1 MEHPAELSVYSFLAK
16 AMAGEASVS
25 KEITDQVAIDVGNAL
40 DKQFNGK
47 PRGEFRLRMSNVGR
61 PKCQLWFE
69 KNDPEDKTPFP
80 PHFLMNML
88 LGDIVEAVFKGL
100 LRASG
105 VQFEDNGNIT
115 LDLGDNKTIKGEYDL
130 ILDGKVDDIKS
141 ASPWSYNNKFVN
153 LETLKQGDSFGYI
166 PQLVGYA
173 KGADKDVGGWW
184 VVNKG
189 TGQFKYVNA
198 SSIDSEEVLD
208 DITDTYNYLENDE
221 PFERC
226 YEAVTETF
234 YKART
239 GNKKLDPNTCG
250 FCSYKHKCWPTLR
263 TIPSLVSKAK
273 EKPMIDYVHIAKEA
287 A

>member
-16 AMAGEASVS
+16 AMSGKASVS
-25 KEITDQVAIDVGNAL
+25 KDIMDQVATDVSNAL
-40 DKQFNGK
+40 DKQFNGE
-47 PRGEFRLRMSNVGR
+47 PRDEFKLRMSNVGR

-69 KNDPEDKTPFP
+69 KNDPKDKTPLP

-105 VQFEDNGNIT
+105 VQFEDNNNVT
-115 LDLGDNKTIKGEYDL
+115 LKLGDDKEIKGEYDL
-130 ILDGKVDDIKS
+130 VLDGKVDDIKS

-153 LETLKQGDSFGYI
+153 LETLQEGDSFGYI

-198 SSIDSEEVLD
+198 STVNSEEVLD
-208 DITDTYNYLENDE
+208 GIKDTYDYLNNDE

-226 YEAVTETF
+226 FKAVDETF
-234 YKART
+234 YRKST
-239 GNKKLDPNTCG
+239 GNKKLTTECG
-250 FCSYKHKCWPTLR
+250 FCSYKHKCWPTLQTR
-263 TIPSLVSKAK
+263 PSLVSQAR
-273 EKPMIDYVHIAKEA
+273 EKPMVDYVQIGKEVA
-287 A
+287 

>member
-1 MEHPAELSVYSFLAK
+1 MEHPAELAVYSFLQK
-16 AMAGEASVS
+16 AMAGETTVS
-25 KEITDQVAIDVGNAL
+25 TEIIERVATDVSTAL
-40 DKQFNGK
+40 VKQFDAG
-47 PRGEFRLRMSNVGR
+47 PRDDFKLRMSNIGR
-61 PKCQLWFE
+61 PRCQLWFD
-69 KNDPEDKTPFP
+69 KNDPKDKTPFP

-105 VQFEDNGNIT
+105 VEFMDNDRVT
-115 LDLGDNKTIKGEYDL
+115 LDLGDGKEVKGEYDL

-153 LETLKQGDSFGYI
+153 FETLSQHDSFGYVA
-166 PQLVGYA
+166 QLVGYA
-173 KGADKDVGGWW
+173 EGAKKDVGGWW

-189 TGQFKYVNA
+189 NGEFKYVSA
-198 SSIDSEEVLD
+198 SSVDKDAVLKDIRATVDYID
-208 DITDTYNYLENDE
+208 NDE

-226 YEAVTETF
+226 FEAVNETF
-234 YKART
+234 YKVKS
-239 GNKKLDPNTCG
+239 GNKKLNSECG

-273 EKPMIDYVHIAKEA
+273 TLPIVDYIYIAKEA

>member
-25 KEITDQVAIDVGNAL
+25 KDIMDQVATDVSNAL

-47 PRGEFRLRMSNVGR
+47 PRDEFKLRMSNVGR

-69 KNDPEDKTPFP
+69 KNDPKDKIPFP
-80 PHFLMNML
+80 PHFLINML

-105 VQFEDNGNIT
+105 VQFEDNNNIT
-115 LDLGDNKTIKGEYDL
+115 LKLGDDKEIQGEYDL
-130 ILDGKVDDIKS
+130 VLDGKVDDIKS

-153 LETLKQGDSFGYI
+153 FHTLQQGDSFGYI

-198 SSIDSEEVLD
+198 SSVNSKEVLD
-208 DITDTYNYLENDE
+208 NIEETYDYINNDE

-226 YEAVTETF
+226 FEAVEETF
-234 YKART
+234 YKKPT
-239 GNKKLDPNTCG
+239 GNKKLTTECS
-250 FCSYKHKCWPTLR
+250 FCSYKHKCWPTLQTR
-263 TIPSLVSKAK
+263 PSLVSQAR
-273 EKPMIDYVHIAKEA
+273 EKPMIDYVQIGKEVV
-287 A
+287 

>member
-25 KEITDQVAIDVGNAL
+25 KDIMDQVATDVSNAL

-47 PRGEFRLRMSNVGR
+47 PRDEFKLRMSNVGR

-69 KNDPEDKTPFP
+69 KNDPKDKTPFP
-80 PHFLMNML
+80 PHFLINML

-105 VQFEDNGNIT
+105 VQFEDNNNVT
-115 LDLGDNKTIKGEYDL
+115 LKLGDDKEIQGEYDL

-153 LETLKQGDSFGYI
+153 LETLQQGDSFGYI

-173 KGADKDVGGWW
+173 EGADKDVGGWW

-198 SSIDSEEVLD
+198 SSVNTKEVLD
-208 DITDTYNYLENDE
+208 NIEETYDYINNDE

-226 YEAVTETF
+226 FDAIEETF
-234 YKART
+234 YKKPT
-239 GNKKLDPNTCG
+239 GNKKLTTECG
-250 FCSYKHKCWPTLR
+250 FCSYKHKCWPTLQTR
-263 TIPSLVSKAK
+263 PSLVSQAR
-273 EKPMIDYVHIAKEA
+273 EKPMVDYVQIGKEVA
-287 A
+287 

>member
-25 KEITDQVAIDVGNAL
+25 KDIMDQVATDVSNAL

-47 PRGEFRLRMSNVGR
+47 PRDEFKLRMSNVGR

-69 KNDPEDKTPFP
+69 KNDPKDKTPFP

-105 VQFEDNGNIT
+105 VQFEDNNNVT
-115 LDLGDNKTIKGEYDL
+115 LKLGDDKEIQGEYDL
-130 ILDGKVDDIKS
+130 VLDGKVDDIKS

-153 LETLKQGDSFGYI
+153 LETLQQGDSFGYVS
-166 PQLVGYA
+166 QLVGYA

-198 SSIDSEEVLD
+198 SSVNTKEVIDNIEE
-208 DITDTYNYLENDE
+208 TYDYIHNDE
-221 PFERC
+221 PFKRC
-226 YEAVTETF
+226 FEAVEETF
-234 YKART
+234 YKKAT
-239 GNKKLDPNTCG
+239 GNKKLCTECG
-250 FCSYKHKCWPTLR
+250 FCSYKHKCWPTLK
-263 TIPSLVSKAK
+263 TQPSLVSTAR
-273 EKPMIDYVHIAKEA
+273 EKPMIDYVQIGKEVA
-287 A
+287 

>member
-25 KEITDQVAIDVGNAL
+25 KDIMDQVATDVSNAL

-47 PRGEFRLRMSNVGR
+47 PRDEFKLRMSNVGR

-69 KNDPEDKTPFP
+69 KNDPKDKTPFP

-105 VQFEDNGNIT
+105 VQFEDNNNVT
-115 LDLGDNKTIKGEYDL
+115 LKLGDDKEIQGEYDL

-153 LETLKQGDSFGYI
+153 LETLQQGDSFGYI

-173 KGADKDVGGWW
+173 EGADKDVGGWW

-198 SSIDSEEVLD
+198 SSVNTKEVLD
-208 DITDTYNYLENDE
+208 NIEETYDYINNDE

-226 YEAVTETF
+226 FDAIEETF
-234 YKART
+234 YKKPT
-239 GNKKLDPNTCG
+239 GNKKLTTECG
-250 FCSYKHKCWPTLR
+250 FCSYKHKCWPTLQTR
-263 TIPSLVSKAK
+263 PSLVSQAR
-273 EKPMIDYVHIAKEA
+273 EKPMIDYVQIEKEIA
-287 A
+287 

>member
-25 KEITDQVAIDVGNAL
+25 KDIMDQVATDVSNAL
-40 DKQFNGK
+40 DKQFNGE
-47 PRGEFRLRMSNVGR
+47 PRDEFKLRMSNIGR

-69 KNDPEDKTPFP
+69 KNDPKDKTPFP

-105 VQFEDNGNIT
+105 VQFEDNNNVT
-115 LDLGDNKTIKGEYDL
+115 LKLGDDKEIKGEYDL
-130 ILDGKVDDIKS
+130 VLDGKVDDIKS

-153 LETLKQGDSFGYI
+153 LETLQQGDSFGYI

-198 SSIDSEEVLD
+198 SSVDSKEVLD
-208 DITDTYNYLENDE
+208 NIEKTYDYINNDE
-221 PFERC
+221 PFKRC
-226 YEAVTETF
+226 FDAIEETF
-234 YKART
+234 YKKPT
-239 GNKKLDPNTCG
+239 GNKKLTTECG
-250 FCSYKHKCWPTLR
+250 FCSYKHKCWPTLQTR
-263 TIPSLVSKAK
+263 PSLVSQAR
-273 EKPMIDYVHIAKEA
+273 EKPMIDYVQIGKEVA
-287 A
+287 

>member
-25 KEITDQVAIDVGNAL
+25 KDIMDQVATDVSNAL

-47 PRGEFRLRMSNVGR
+47 PRDEFKLRMSNVGR

-69 KNDPEDKTPFP
+69 KNDPKDKTPFP

-105 VQFEDNGNIT
+105 VQFEDNDNVT
-115 LDLGDNKTIKGEYDL
+115 LKLGDGKEIQGEYDL
-130 ILDGKVDDIKS
+130 VLDGKVDDIKS

-153 LETLKQGDSFGYI
+153 LETLQQGDSFGYI

-198 SSIDSEEVLD
+198 SSVNTKEVIDNIEE
-208 DITDTYNYLENDE
+208 TYDYIHNDE
-221 PFERC
+221 PFKRC
-226 YEAVTETF
+226 FEAVEETF
-234 YKART
+234 YKKAT
-239 GNKKLDPNTCG
+239 GNKKLCTECS
-250 FCSYKHKCWPTLR
+250 FCSYKHKCWPTLK
-263 TIPSLVSKAK
+263 TQPSLVSTAR
-273 EKPMIDYVHIAKEA
+273 EKPMIDYVQIGKEVA
-287 A
+287 

>member
-25 KEITDQVAIDVGNAL
+25 KDIMDQVATDVSNAL

-47 PRGEFRLRMSNVGR
+47 PRDEFKLRMSNVGR

-69 KNDPEDKTPFP
+69 KNDPKDKTPFP

-105 VQFEDNGNIT
+105 VQFEDNDNVT
-115 LDLGDNKTIKGEYDL
+115 LKLGDDKEIQGEYDL
-130 ILDGKVDDIKS
+130 VLDGKVDDIKS

-153 LETLKQGDSFGYI
+153 LETLQQGDSFGYI

-198 SSIDSEEVLD
+198 SSVNTKEVIDNIEE
-208 DITDTYNYLENDE
+208 TYDYIHNDE
-221 PFERC
+221 PFKRC
-226 YEAVTETF
+226 FEAVEETF
-234 YKART
+234 YKKAT
-239 GNKKLDPNTCG
+239 GNKKLCTECG
-250 FCSYKHKCWPTLR
+250 FCSYKHKCWPTLK
-263 TIPSLVSKAK
+263 TQPSLVSTAR
-273 EKPMIDYVHIAKEA
+273 EKPMIDYVQIGKEVA
-287 A
+287 

>member
-25 KEITDQVAIDVGNAL
+25 KDIMDQVATDVSNAL

-47 PRGEFRLRMSNVGR
+47 PRDEFKLRMSNVGR

-69 KNDPEDKTPFP
+69 KNDPKDKTPFP

-105 VQFEDNGNIT
+105 VQFEDNNNVT
-115 LDLGDNKTIKGEYDL
+115 LKLGDGKEIQGEYDL

-153 LETLKQGDSFGYI
+153 LETLQQGDSFGYI

-184 VVNKG
+184 VINKG

-198 SSIDSEEVLD
+198 SSVNNKEVLD
-208 DITDTYNYLENDE
+208 NIEETYDYINNDE
-221 PFERC
+221 PFKRC
-226 YEAVTETF
+226 FEAVEETF
-234 YKART
+234 YKKAT
-239 GNKKLDPNTCG
+239 GNKKLCTECS
-250 FCSYKHKCWPTLR
+250 FCSYKHKCWTTLK
-263 TIPSLVSKAK
+263 TQPSLVSTAR
-273 EKPMIDYVHIAKEA
+273 EKPMIDYVQIGKEVA
-287 A
+287 

>member
-25 KEITDQVAIDVGNAL
+25 KDIMDQVATDVSNAL

-47 PRGEFRLRMSNVGR
+47 PRDEFKLRMSNVGR

-69 KNDPEDKTPFP
+69 KNDPKDKTPFP

-105 VQFEDNGNIT
+105 VQFEDNDNVTLKLGNDKEIQ
-115 LDLGDNKTIKGEYDL
+115 GEYDL
-130 ILDGKVDDIKS
+130 VLDGKVDDIKS

-153 LETLKQGDSFGYI
+153 LETLQQGDSFGYI

-198 SSIDSEEVLD
+198 SSVDTKEVLD
-208 DITDTYNYLENDE
+208 NIEKTYDYINNDE

-226 YEAVTETF
+226 FDAIEETF
-234 YKART
+234 YKKPT
-239 GNKKLDPNTCG
+239 GNKKLTTECG
-250 FCSYKHKCWPTLR
+250 FCSYKHKCWPTLQTR
-263 TIPSLVSKAK
+263 PSLVSQAR
-273 EKPMIDYVHIAKEA
+273 EKPMIDYVQIGKEVA
-287 A
+287 

>member
-25 KEITDQVAIDVGNAL
+25 KDIMDQVSTDVSNAL

-47 PRGEFRLRMSNVGR
+47 PRDEFKLRMSNVGR

-69 KNDPEDKTPFP
+69 KNDPKDKTPFP

-105 VQFEDNGNIT
+105 VQFEDNDNVTLKLGNDKEIQ
-115 LDLGDNKTIKGEYDL
+115 GEYDL
-130 ILDGKVDDIKS
+130 VLDGKVDDIKS

-153 LETLKQGDSFGYI
+153 LETLQQGDSFGYI

-198 SSIDSEEVLD
+198 SSVDSKEVLD
-208 DITDTYNYLENDE
+208 NIEKTYDYINNDE

-226 YEAVTETF
+226 FDAIEETF
-234 YKART
+234 YKKPT
-239 GNKKLDPNTCG
+239 GNKKLTTECG
-250 FCSYKHKCWPTLR
+250 FCSYKHKCWPTLQTR
-263 TIPSLVSKAK
+263 PSLVSQAR
-273 EKPMIDYVHIAKEA
+273 EKPMIDYVQIGKEVA
-287 A
+287 

>member
-25 KEITDQVAIDVGNAL
+25 KEITDQVATDVGNAL

-173 KGADKDVGGWW
+173 KGQTKMLVVGG
-184 VVNKG
+184 
-189 TGQFKYVNA
+189 
-198 SSIDSEEVLD
+198 
-208 DITDTYNYLENDE
+208 
-221 PFERC
+221 
-226 YEAVTETF
+226 
-234 YKART
+234 
-239 GNKKLDPNTCG
+239 
-250 FCSYKHKCWPTLR
+250 
-263 TIPSLVSKAK
+263 
-273 EKPMIDYVHIAKEA
+273 
-287 A
+287 

>member
-25 KEITDQVAIDVGNAL
+25 KDIMDQVATDVSNAL

-47 PRGEFRLRMSNVGR
+47 PRDEFKLRMSNVGR

-69 KNDPEDKTPFP
+69 KNDPKDKTPFP

-105 VQFEDNGNIT
+105 VQFEDNNNVT
-115 LDLGDNKTIKGEYDL
+115 LKLGDDKEIQGEYDL

-153 LETLKQGDSFGYI
+153 LETLQQGDSFGYI

-173 KGADKDVGGWW
+173 EGADKDVGGWW

-198 SSIDSEEVLD
+198 SSVNTKEVLD
-208 DITDTYNYLENDE
+208 NIEETYDYINNDE

-226 YEAVTETF
+226 FNAIEETF
-234 YKART
+234 YKKPT
-239 GNKKLDPNTCG
+239 GNKKLTTECG
-250 FCSYKHKCWPTLR
+250 FCSYKHKCWPTLQTR
-263 TIPSLVSKAK
+263 PSLVSQAR
-273 EKPMIDYVHIAKEA
+273 EKPMIDYVQIEKEII
-287 A
+287 

>member
-25 KEITDQVAIDVGNAL
+25 KDIMDQVATDVSNAL

-47 PRGEFRLRMSNVGR
+47 PRDEFKLRMSNVGR

-69 KNDPEDKTPFP
+69 KNDPKDKTPFP

-105 VQFEDNGNIT
+105 VQFEDNDNVT
-115 LDLGDNKTIKGEYDL
+115 LKLGDGKEIQGEYDL
-130 ILDGKVDDIKS
+130 VLDGKVDDIKS

-153 LETLKQGDSFGYI
+153 LETLQQGDSFGYI

-198 SSIDSEEVLD
+198 STVNTEEV
-208 DITDTYNYLENDE
+208 INNIEDTYDYLDKDE

-226 YEAVTETF
+226 YEAVNETF
-234 YKART
+234 YKKAT
-239 GNKKLDPNTCG
+239 GNKKLCTECS
-250 FCSYKHKCWPTLR
+250 FCSYKHKCWPTLK
-263 TIPSLVSKAK
+263 TQPSLVSTAR
-273 EKPMIDYVHIAKEA
+273 EKPMIDYVQIGKEVA
-287 A
+287 

>member
-25 KEITDQVAIDVGNAL
+25 KDIMDQVATDVSNAL

-47 PRGEFRLRMSNVGR
+47 PRDEFKLRMSNVGR

-69 KNDPEDKTPFP
+69 KNDPKDKTPFP

-105 VQFEDNGNIT
+105 VQFEDNDNVTLKLGNDKEIQ
-115 LDLGDNKTIKGEYDL
+115 GEYDL
-130 ILDGKVDDIKS
+130 VLDGKVDDIKS

-153 LETLKQGDSFGYI
+153 LETLQQGDSFGYI

-184 VVNKG
+184 VINKG

-198 SSIDSEEVLD
+198 SSVNNKEVLD
-208 DITDTYNYLENDE
+208 NIEETYDYIHNDE
-221 PFERC
+221 PFKRC
-226 YEAVTETF
+226 FEAVEETF
-234 YKART
+234 YKKAT
-239 GNKKLDPNTCG
+239 GNKKLCTECG
-250 FCSYKHKCWPTLR
+250 FCSYKHKCWPTLK
-263 TIPSLVSKAK
+263 TQPSLVSTAR
-273 EKPMIDYVHIAKEA
+273 EKPMIDYVQIGKEVA
-287 A
+287 

>member
-16 AMAGEASVS
+16 AMAGKASVS
-25 KEITDQVAIDVGNAL
+25 KDIMDQVATDVSNAL
-40 DKQFNGK
+40 DKQFNGE
-47 PRGEFRLRMSNVGR
+47 PRDEFKLRMSNVGR

-69 KNDPEDKTPFP
+69 KNDPKDKTPFP

-105 VQFEDNGNIT
+105 VQFEDNDNVT
-115 LDLGDNKTIKGEYDL
+115 LKLGDDKEIQGEYDL

-153 LETLKQGDSFGYI
+153 LETLQQGDSFGYI

-198 SSIDSEEVLD
+198 SSVDTKEVLD
-208 DITDTYNYLENDE
+208 NIEKTYDYINNDE

-226 YEAVTETF
+226 FDAIEETF
-234 YKART
+234 YKKPT
-239 GNKKLDPNTCG
+239 GNKKLTTECG
-250 FCSYKHKCWPTLR
+250 FCSYKHKCWPTLQTR
-263 TIPSLVSKAK
+263 PSLVSQAR
-273 EKPMIDYVHIAKEA
+273 EKPMIDYVQIGKEVA
-287 A
+287 

>member
-25 KEITDQVAIDVGNAL
+25 KDIMDQVATDVSNAL

-47 PRGEFRLRMSNVGR
+47 PRDEFKLRMSNVGR

-69 KNDPEDKTPFP
+69 KNDPKDKTPFP
-80 PHFLMNML
+80 PHFLINML

-105 VQFEDNGNIT
+105 VQFEDNNNVT
-115 LDLGDNKTIKGEYDL
+115 LKLGDDKEIQGEYDL

-153 LETLKQGDSFGYI
+153 LETLQQGDSFGYI

-173 KGADKDVGGWW
+173 EGADKDVGGWW

-198 SSIDSEEVLD
+198 SSVNTKEVLD
-208 DITDTYNYLENDE
+208 NIEETYDYINNDE

-226 YEAVTETF
+226 FDAIEETF
-234 YKART
+234 YKKPT
-239 GNKKLDPNTCG
+239 GNKKLTTECG
-250 FCSYKHKCWPTLR
+250 FCSYKHKCWPTLQTR
-263 TIPSLVSKAK
+263 PSLVSQAR
-273 EKPMIDYVHIAKEA
+273 EKPMIDYVQIEKEVT
-287 A
+287 

>member
-25 KEITDQVAIDVGNAL
+25 KDIMDQVATDVSNAL

-47 PRGEFRLRMSNVGR
+47 PRDEFKLRMSNVGR

-69 KNDPEDKTPFP
+69 KNDPKDKTPFP
-80 PHFLMNML
+80 PHFLINML

-105 VQFEDNGNIT
+105 VQFEDNNNVT
-115 LDLGDNKTIKGEYDL
+115 LKLGDDKEIQGEYDL

-153 LETLKQGDSFGYI
+153 LETLQQGDSFGYI

-173 KGADKDVGGWW
+173 EGADKDVGGWW

-198 SSIDSEEVLD
+198 SSVNTKEVLD
-208 DITDTYNYLENDE
+208 NIEETYDYINNDE

-226 YEAVTETF
+226 FDAIEETF
-234 YKART
+234 YKKPT
-239 GNKKLDPNTCG
+239 GNKKLTTECG
-250 FCSYKHKCWPTLR
+250 FCSYKHKCWPTLQTR
-263 TIPSLVSKAK
+263 PSLVSQAR
-273 EKPMIDYVHIAKEA
+273 EKPMIDYVQIEKEIT
-287 A
+287 